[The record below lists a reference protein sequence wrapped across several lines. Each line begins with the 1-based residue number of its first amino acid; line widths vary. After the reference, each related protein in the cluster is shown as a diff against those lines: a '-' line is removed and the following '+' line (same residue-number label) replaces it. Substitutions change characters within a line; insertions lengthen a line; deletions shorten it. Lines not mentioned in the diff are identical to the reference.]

1 MYSLVSRFS
10 PSPSYMKLP
19 ISDIK
24 DKVGQKVV
32 LAGWINQIRDK
43 GKMIFLELRDRSGT
57 VQIVCLTKDLS
68 GDINKELK
76 KISLEACV
84 TLTGVVQKRE
94 GEQKNDK
101 DPMGEY
107 EILLSGEEAVL
118 KVLAEAEPLP
128 VEVYSEERLPA
139 EELRLKYRYLDLR
152 RGRLQNNLIL
162 RARLI
167 SALRKFLDK
176 AGFIEF
182 ETPLLT
188 RSTPEGARDFL
199 VPTRSGK
206 FFALPQSPQQYKQLL
221 MVSGFEK
228 YYQIAKC
235 FRDEDS
241 RGDRQP
247 EFTQLDVEMSFVER
261 EDILSLTEKLFTE
274 VLAEVA
280 PDHKIT
286 ATPWPRLTYA
296 EAMKNYG
303 SDKPDL
309 RADKNDPKELAFA
322 WILDFPLFEKTDAG
336 ALTSSHHPFT
346 APHPDDIEM
355 LDKEPASVRSQSYD
369 IVLNGYEIASG
380 SIRIYQSDLQQKIF
394 QILGL
399 KDDEIEEK
407 FGHLL
412 RAFKYGPPP
421 HGGIAP
427 GIDRLV
433 MILAGEP
440 NIREVIAFP
449 KTSDGKDLLMASPSE
464 VSEEQLKELGLN
476 KLD

>member
-1 MYSLVSRFS
+1 
-10 PSPSYMKLP
+10 MKLS
-19 ISDIK
+19 IIDIK
-24 DKVGQKVV
+24 DKVGQQVTV
-32 LAGWINQIRDK
+32 AGWVNQIRDK
-43 GKMIFLELRDRSGT
+43 GKMIFIDLRDRSGQ
-57 VQIVCLTKDLS
+57 VQVLFLTKEASSDVV
-68 GDINKELK
+68 KELK
-76 KISLEACV
+76 KVSLEACIEISG
-84 TLTGVVQKRE
+84 LVQSRV
-94 GEQKNDK
+94 GEMANDK
-101 DPMGEY
+101 ESLGAY
-107 EILLSGEEAVL
+107 EILVADEGNL
-118 KVLAEAEPLP
+118 KVLATAEILP
-128 VEVYSEERLPA
+128 VEVNSEERLPA
-139 EELRLKYRYLDLR
+139 EEIRLKYRYLDLR
-152 RGRLQNNLIL
+152 RPRLRKNLIL
-162 RARLI
+162 RAKFI
-167 SALRKFLDK
+167 GALRKFLDK
-176 AGFIEF
+176 AGFLEF

-221 MVSGFEK
+221 MVAGFEK

-247 EFTQLDVEMSFVER
+247 EFSQLDLEMSFVSR
-261 EDILSLTEKLFTE
+261 EDILNLAEKLLTEVVE
-274 VLAEVA
+274 EIC
-280 PDHKIT
+280 PEHKIS
-286 ATPWPRLTYA
+286 ASPWPRLTYS
-296 EAMKNYG
+296 EAIKNYG

-309 RADKNDPKELAFA
+309 RTDKNNPQELAFC
-322 WILDFPLFEKTDAG
+322 WIVDFPLFEKKDDG
-336 ALTSSHHPFT
+336 SLTSSHHPFT
-346 APHPDDIEM
+346 APHPDDLEK

-369 IVLNGYEIASG
+369 IVLNGYEVASG
-380 SIRIYQSDLQQKIF
+380 SIRIHQSDLQQKIF

-399 KDDEIEEK
+399 KDEEIEEK
-407 FGHLL
+407 FGHIL

-427 GIDRLV
+427 GLDRIL

-449 KTSDGKDLLMASPSE
+449 KTTEGKDPLMDAPAE